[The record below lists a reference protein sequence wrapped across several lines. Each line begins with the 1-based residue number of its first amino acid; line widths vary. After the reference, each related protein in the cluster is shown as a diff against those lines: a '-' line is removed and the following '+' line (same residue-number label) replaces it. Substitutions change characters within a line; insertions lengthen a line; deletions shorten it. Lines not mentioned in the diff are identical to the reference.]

1 MGSSHQLYLLRQ
13 DVDGSFSLRE
23 FEGLS
28 NRSYFQPKSYGQILA
43 YWGSRSD
50 ISLYDISVPSPLFD
64 LHLDGYDL
72 LDFSRNHILLAKESD
87 LEILTW
93 TTTGYNSEGSVSFSP
108 WFVLRAVDANNFL
121 YLLLYST
128 SDEKDIYNLTEYFK
142 IIKYNLPAQSN
153 QEVITVHG
161 LLTWIVADEDTMLVC
176 DNDYL
181 YIFDFGNDCYTR
193 RQLCPDGGKLWRV
206 SEPDPH
212 DTSHVVFFVRKEDP
226 GSAELWDVRENGSR
240 WNIDIYAMDKS
251 LTKVVYSDPYYF
263 GLDIQGNLYQYK
275 KDNKDDF
282 YRQQLAVEGIGTNLQ
297 VQGGPEYLSGA
308 LSKHEII
315 EIDDMDR
322 IPKQES

>member
-1 MGSSHQLYLLRQ
+1 
-13 DVDGSFSLRE
+13 
-23 FEGLS
+23 
-28 NRSYFQPKSYGQILA
+28 
-43 YWGSRSD
+43 
-50 ISLYDISVPSPLFD
+50 
-64 LHLDGYDL
+64 
-72 LDFSRNHILLAKESD
+72 
-87 LEILTW
+87 
-93 TTTGYNSEGSVSFSP
+93 
-108 WFVLRAVDANNFL
+108 
-121 YLLLYST
+121 
-128 SDEKDIYNLTEYFK
+128 
-142 IIKYNLPAQSN
+142 
-153 QEVITVHG
+153 
-161 LLTWIVADEDTMLVC
+161 
-176 DNDYL
+176 
-181 YIFDFGNDCYTR
+181 
-193 RQLCPDGGKLWRV
+193 
-206 SEPDPH
+206 
-212 DTSHVVFFVRKEDP
+212 VFFVRKEDP